1 MAVTVDDIV
10 EAAANGVIRALE
22 ARKAGQSNLAEAA
35 VTTTS
40 GVNLTDLVSAGFFVS
55 VTIRAGGIP
64 GPQAIEQVARMQT
77 E

>member
-22 ARKAGQSNLAEAA
+22 ARKAGQSNLETAA
-35 VTTTS
+35 VMTS
-40 GVNLTDLVSAGFFVS
+40 GVNITDLVSAGFFVS

-64 GPQAIEQVARMQT
+64 GPLNVEQVGRMQA

>member
-22 ARKAGQSNLAEAA
+22 ARKAGQSGLETAA
-35 VTTTS
+35 MTS
-40 GVNLTDLVSAGFFVS
+40 SANLTDLVSAGFFVS

-64 GPQAIEQVARMQT
+64 GPQAIEQAARLQT